1 MNGARQAIELKLNPI
16 DPAAQVGA
24 GLAGIDQF
32 VHREGLRPGKGG
44 AGAAQPL
51 LEFAALGVRILGGG
65 NLAVKGHRHAA
76 FQGQRAGL
84 HRGPGQ
90 HVGARRVVGGG
101 GDAEALVNLDHGPRD
116 AGLGRGGNRR
126 HAVADGARRFRLGP
140 DHEPR
145 LIDEVDHR
153 HMEAVAGLHEAAV
166 LLGGLG
172 GHGAG
177 VVTVVVGEHADRLA
191 GQAGEGADLARAIG
205 GAHLKKRFPIDD
217 QLQNGAHVKRG
228 VGVARHRL
236 KQFRGH
242 ALRIVIHGQA
252 RSPLPDRCGQIA

>member
-1 MNGARQAIELKLNPI
+1 MRLNPI

-24 GLAGIDQF
+24 GLTGIDQF
-32 VHREGLRPGKGG
+32 VHREGLRSGEGG

-51 LEFAALGVRILGGG
+51 LEFVALGLRILGGG
-65 NLAVKGHRHAA
+65 DLAVKGHRHAA

-84 HRGPGQ
+84 HRRPGQ
-90 HVGARRVVGGG
+90 HIGARRVVGGG
-101 GDAEALVNLDHGPRD
+101 GDAKALVNLDHRPGD
-116 AGLGRGGNRR
+116 AGLGRGSDRR
-126 HAVADGARRFRLGP
+126 HAVTDGARRLGLRP

-172 GHGAG
+172 GHGARI
-177 VVTVVVGEHADRLA
+177 VAVVVGEHADRLA

-205 GAHLKKRFPIDD
+205 GAHLKERLPIHD

-252 RSPLPDRCGQIA
+252 RSPFPN